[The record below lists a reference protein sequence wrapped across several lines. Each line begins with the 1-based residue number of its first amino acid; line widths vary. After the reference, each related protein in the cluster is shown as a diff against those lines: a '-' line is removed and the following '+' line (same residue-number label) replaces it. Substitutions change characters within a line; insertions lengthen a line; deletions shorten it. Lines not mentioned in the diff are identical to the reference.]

1 MTVPLVAE
9 FSACTSA
16 YGRLAPLPPVAAA
29 DAGWTATAATPAT
42 TSDAALAARA
52 SVRLTA
58 RMDWNTCCSFA
69 ADGRISSGGSRGAVW
84 PGGGGTVQCGTV
96 YKRRYPSRH
105 KVAISEQ
112 ILGRFIHQPARSK
125 MSL

>member
-9 FSACTSA
+9 LSACTSA

-69 ADGRISSGGSRGAVW
+69 ADGRISSGGSRGAGAARWRGNGAMRDGVQE
-84 PGGGGTVQCGTV
+84 TVTF
-96 YKRRYPSRH
+96 PT
-105 KVAISEQ
+105 
-112 ILGRFIHQPARSK
+112 
-125 MSL
+125 